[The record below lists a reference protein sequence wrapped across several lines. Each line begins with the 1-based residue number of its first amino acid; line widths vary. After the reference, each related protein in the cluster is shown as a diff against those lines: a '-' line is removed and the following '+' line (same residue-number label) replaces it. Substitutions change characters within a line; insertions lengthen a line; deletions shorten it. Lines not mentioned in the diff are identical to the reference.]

1 MPADPLIPEL
11 EEPFAWKSLTLN
23 GIFTEID
30 ILFENHE
37 PGLNAPR
44 ATILAEDRDAAGI
57 EVGTVLNRQKTGK
70 SYEVKDKRR
79 SGVGLIEIVIGEVKE
94 TEVGKGRI

>member
-11 EEPFAWKSLTLN
+11 EEPFASESLTLN

-30 ILFENHE
+30 ILFGNQE

-44 ATILAEDRDAAGI
+44 ATILAEDSDLAGI
-57 EVGTVLNRQKTGK
+57 EIGTVLTRQKTGK
-70 SYEVKDKRR
+70 SYEIKDKRR
-79 SGVGLIEIVIGEVKE
+79 SGVGLTEIVIGEVKE